1 LSGSAPFL
9 TYSAGPSIS
18 GTDSFT
24 YKVNDGKKDSA
35 IATVQIN
42 IESLRWIR
50 SGPAVINVEKAPLA
64 YHGGGSSP
72 GYFTEARFEGK
83 FTVYRLTETSIAVDD
98 RDVDRGVQFYNV
110 TIRSGFDAP
119 PAVLVPGAVH
129 TLTVQFSHS
138 GTVSQGSP
146 VATFQYSA
154 DRNHSSAIQPREP
167 LAYAPWASG
176 FAGVSTKA
184 WRLTVPHGQI
194 GDTLQISAGW
204 WNCGVCNVTWT
215 YKPE

>member
-1 LSGSAPFL
+1 VEI
-9 TYSAGPSIS
+9 T
-18 GTDSFT
+18 
-24 YKVNDGKKDSA
+24 
-35 IATVQIN
+35 
-42 IESLRWIR
+42 IEGLRWVR
-50 SGPAVINVEKAPLA
+50 VGPAVVNVEKGLLA
-64 YHGGGSSP
+64 YHGGGSTP
-72 GYFTEARFEGK
+72 GYFTEPRFEGK

-98 RDVDRGVQFYNV
+98 RDVDRGTQFYNV

-138 GTVSQGSP
+138 GTVAQGSP
-146 VATFQYSA
+146 GATFQYSA
-154 DRNHSSAIQPREP
+154 DRNNSAAIQPREP
-167 LAYAPWASG
+167 LAYAPWSVG
-176 FAGVSTKA
+176 FAGVASKA
-184 WRLTVPHGQI
+184 WRLTVPNGQI